1 MLDSRLSSLR
11 QWLGA
16 LALPWQLDL
25 DTLVSASA
33 DASFRRYFR
42 IRSTKA
48 SYPTLIVMDAPP
60 DKESVEPFV
69 RVARL
74 FNQAQLNVPQILAEN
89 QLAGFLLL
97 SDLGSTTYLDAL
109 TSSNADKLYREA
121 IVALVKLQLA
131 SQADILPAYD
141 AELLQR
147 ELDLFP
153 EWYLQR
159 HLQMILNSKQQT
171 QLSACFNLL
180 IKNNLAQSKVFVHRD
195 YHSRNLMFSPNIN
208 PGILDFQDA
217 VYGPITY
224 DLTSLLRDAYIQ
236 WPEENVIAWV
246 IFYWESARNV
256 GLKVPPDF
264 GDFFRD
270 FEWMGLQRHLKIL
283 GIFARLNYRD
293 GKNGYLKDIPLV
305 LDYAIKVA
313 TRYAEFKPLARLLE
327 AVH

>member
-1 MLDSRLSSLR
+1 MLDSRLSALG

-16 LALPWQLDL
+16 LAIPWQLDL
-25 DTLVSASA
+25 DSLAPASA

-48 SYPTLIVMDAPP
+48 NYPTLIVMDAPP
-60 DKESVEPFV
+60 DKESIEPFI

-74 FNQAQLNVPQILAEN
+74 FAEAQLNVPQILAEN
-89 QLAGFLLL
+89 SPAGFLLL

-109 TSSNADKLYREA
+109 TPNNADKLYREA
-121 IVALVKLQLA
+121 ITALVQLQLA
-131 SQADILPAYD
+131 SQANILPNYD
-141 AELLQR
+141 SELLQR

-153 EWYLQR
+153 EWYLLR
-159 HLQMILNSKQQT
+159 HLQMNFNSKQQD

-195 YHSRNLMFSPNIN
+195 YHSRNLMLSPHHS

-236 WPEENVIAWV
+236 WPDEKVLDWM
-246 IFYWESARNV
+246 IFYWETAREV
-256 GLKVPPDF
+256 GLAVPPDF

-283 GIFARLNYRD
+283 GIFVRLNYRD
-293 GKNGYLKDIPLV
+293 GKNAYLKDIPLV
-305 LDYAIKVA
+305 LHYAQNVA
-313 TRYAEFKPLARLLE
+313 NRYIEFKPLAHLL
-327 AVH
+327 AALH